1 MEKFGFYTALCEQFV
16 YYYYDIIRIRGWI
29 WLLKIRYRYT
39 VLTCEFKKCDFIYMQ
54 SNSLEQ

>member
-16 YYYYDIIRIRGWI
+16 YCYYDIIRIRGWM

-39 VLTCEFKKCDFIYMQ
+39 MLHASSKNVTSFTGNQIV
-54 SNSLEQ
+54 